1 MPGEADPGETENVNP
16 SRTFPLAEH
25 PRLRPVEVFPIEDR
39 GRRSVVL
46 RDPADVSLRPL
57 VLSDGAVQILMLLD
71 GKRTVGDL
79 SAALRLR
86 GAGITQAQLEGFLV
100 RLDEG
105 GYLEGQ
111 RAMYR
116 FEQRRVA
123 FLALPDRPAV
133 HAGGAYA
140 GSSADLRRQLNAGYT
155 DRDGPGAL
163 PNAAHAQTPR
173 AIIAPHVDL
182 HRGAPTYSWAYR
194 ALGEAEPAELYVIL
208 GTCHTPVDG
217 HFAATRKAYATPLGP
232 LPADNDFLD
241 RLQADW
247 GHDLFVGE
255 FSHAGEHSIEFQA
268 VYLRSLGLAGE
279 DAAPIVPI
287 LCDSLHSM
295 VPFNRGPRDVE
306 LVASFVSALRRT
318 MAEDGRRITLIAAVD
333 LAHIGP
339 RFGDEWSVDLA
350 HQATVRAADARLL
363 EYVAR
368 PDADRYYADVMR
380 DRDARRICGFTP
392 IYLLTALMQAEKRP
406 GEILRYTQW
415 VDRDLS
421 SSVTFCSAVF
431 R

>member
-1 MPGEADPGETENVNP
+1 
-16 SRTFPLAEH
+16 
-25 PRLRPVEVFPIEDR
+25 
-39 GRRSVVL
+39 
-46 RDPADVSLRPL
+46 
-57 VLSDGAVQILMLLD
+57 VQILVLLD
-71 GKRTVGDL
+71 GKRTIGDL

-86 GAGITQAQLEGFLV
+86 GASVTQSQLERFLI

-105 GYLEGQ
+105 GYLEGP

-116 FEQRRVA
+116 FEQRRAA

-140 GSSADLRRQLNAGYT
+140 GTPADLRRQLNAGYT
-155 DRDGPGAL
+155 DSDGPGAR
-163 PNAAHAQTPR
+163 PGAQHTTTPR
-173 AIIAPHVDL
+173 AVIAPHVDL

-194 ALGEAEPAELYVIL
+194 VLGEAEPADLYVIL

-217 HFAATRKAYATPLGP
+217 HFAATRKTYATPLGP
-232 LPADNDFLD
+232 VPADDDFLD
-241 RLQADW
+241 RLQAEW
-247 GHDLFVGE
+247 GHDLFAGE

-295 VPFNRGPRDVE
+295 VPHNRTPREVE
-306 LVASFVSALRRT
+306 LVAGFVSALQRT
-318 MAEDGRRITLIAAVD
+318 MAQDGRRITLIAAVD

-339 RFGDEWSVDLA
+339 RFGDEWSVDRA
-350 HQATVRAADARLL
+350 RQSTVRVADERLL
-363 EYVAR
+363 DYVVR
-368 PDADRYYADVMR
+368 PDADAYYADVMR

-392 IYLLTALMQAEKRP
+392 IYLLTALMQAEQRP
-406 GEILRYTQW
+406 GKVLRYTQW

-431 R
+431 H

>member
-1 MPGEADPGETENVNP
+1 M
-16 SRTFPLAEH
+16 
-25 PRLRPVEVFPIEDR
+25 
-39 GRRSVVL
+39 VL
-46 RDPADVSLRPL
+46 RDPADPSLQPL
-57 VLSDGAVQILMLLD
+57 VLSDGAVQILTLLD
-71 GKRTVGDL
+71 GKRTLGDL
-79 SAALRLR
+79 AAALRLR
-86 GAGITQAQLEGFLV
+86 GASVSQPQLESFLL

-105 GYLEGQ
+105 GYLEGP

-116 FEQRRVA
+116 FEQRRAA

-140 GSSADLRRQLNAGYT
+140 GTPGELRRQLDAGYT
-155 DRDGPGAL
+155 DRDGPGTL
-163 PNAAHAQTPR
+163 PGAPAVATPR

-194 ALGEAEPAELYVIL
+194 VLGEAEAADLYVIL

-232 LPADNDFLD
+232 VPADNDFLD
-241 RLQADW
+241 HVQAAW
-247 GHDLFVGE
+247 GHDLFAGE

-268 VYLRSLGLAGE
+268 VYLRSMGLAG
-279 DAAPIVPI
+279 DGAAPIVPI

-295 VPFNRGPRDVE
+295 VPYNRTPRDVDV
-306 LVASFVSALRRT
+306 VAGFVSALRET
-318 MAEDGRRITLIAAVD
+318 MARDGRRITLVAAVD

-350 HQATVRAADARLL
+350 HQSTVRAADERLL
-363 EYVAR
+363 EYVVR
-368 PDADRYYADVMR
+368 PDAEGYYAEVMR

-392 IYLLTALMQAEKRP
+392 IYLLTALMQAEERT
-406 GEILRYTQW
+406 GEVLRYTQW